1 MSSGHASHKGPGI
14 KQSHDTGQIDSAATT
29 PVSDP
34 GELLSEGEGYPFDAQ
49 GTEPNPAATERPD
62 HTAVAQSSPEEQ
74 ASEEQG
80 RRRS

>member
-34 GELLSEGEGYPFDAQ
+34 QELLDEGEGYPFNA
-49 GTEPNPAATERPD
+49 EAPVKNPAATERPKTPAD
-62 HTAVAQSSPEEQ
+62 QT
-74 ASEEQG
+74 ASEQQDK
-80 RRRS
+80 